1 MNRTKSTLRRSLAV
15 VMSLLMLMTAWVFVA
30 PETLPQASAAVT
42 QQSDLPTFTFYVPE
56 TIYLDPSDNKTFKYY
71 VDRAQSVNG
80 SLTASNGDT
89 SAWYYFKCD
98 TATSVTSLTC
108 GASNPTLSKTSST
121 NGELKGVISAGALS
135 SAISMNATA
144 LIPWT
149 VTFTTDKGTF
159 SATAYSVAYAPNRN
173 VTANGATGYS
183 GNNYN
188 RAYASGLIYIQGAQ
202 TTAASTMSSIDS
214 FHSADSYNYQNIDG
228 RMLDPLVNGVAQPDD
243 NQPAGYSRSSS
254 PFTNATNSFAS
265 CNCVASEDYG
275 NNDDWTGH
283 IVCNKTPAEV
293 IVDTSRYSN
302 TSQLPNLKLGYIVT
316 DYQNTDSRRHSY
328 VSNCTSKVSNPNNLS
343 SATFVVDSTDIL
355 KHSYWRSDSKMKK
368 IYGSDQNTYGTVLW
382 ESSGNSVPQLGG
394 DAPGS
399 NIDGSTDDIG
409 KKYLEPISVAV
420 SGSGATTIHYF
431 RGCASGL
438 YKSSYAISCAMVLL
452 KVTTVT
458 KADLRT
464 LINNCVGTYINP
476 YYTGSRWNTYST
488 ALQNACSVLGNPAA
502 TQSQIDTAKNNL
514 QSAANNLKF
523 AIPLTLDQDS
533 VGTLPAGGEVW
544 FSFTPSTTKSYIF
557 FTHADYDTQYELYE
571 DAATSAS
578 RDQDDGDY
586 YTRQLLGL
594 GYQVYDEMS
603 LTAGTVYYFKVDAYS
618 ASSSGDTPVRV
629 ATPVKVTF
637 NATGGTSKEYNLPKG
652 YDTLKLDK
660 TNVSRTGHTLVGWS
674 TSGTG
679 EESLYK
685 LASATIT
692 VPTSAK
698 TYYALWAPNSPTELT
713 LDSTNTVT
721 ISAPS
726 EIQYFAYTPEK
737 TRDYLIYSISSS
749 VVEGT
754 SNSNP
759 DPYVLIYESDT
770 YRANGTN
777 IGADDDGGNSHHDF
791 VGTYNRNFFIRTEL
805 TAGTTYLIGAKAYH
819 GSTDNNGNVPT
830 GSYELH
836 FEGVYKIDYDA
847 NGGENAPT
855 VEHEKFYN
863 RSITLSEDEPT
874 RAHYHFL
881 GWATTDDATEPEYQ
895 PGDTCNIN
903 DDATLYAV
911 WEIDQYDVTLNTA
924 EDGGYTVSTE
934 PAAKVNHGDDVTFS
948 ITLDEGYTDSA
959 APTCTATNAGTVT
972 SSKDGDVITYTVPN
986 VTGNTTITLGDA
998 DINTYTIV
1006 WKNWDGTEL
1015 ETDENVP
1022 YGATPSYDGEAPTR
1036 EDDAQYHYTTYSW
1049 DPMVGVVTGNKT
1061 YTAQF
1066 SWEIKSYTVTFYD
1079 KDGNMIGFPQDVSYG
1094 EDATPPADDPDDY
1107 SDADNHYTFTGWTNY
1122 TNIQA
1127 NTDVMPVFASEAH
1140 TFDQEVATADYKASD
1155 ADCTHAA
1162 TYYYSC
1168 TCGYKG
1174 AETFTSGDPLGHTMT
1189 PHAAE
1194 AGTDCKHYGTV
1205 AYYHC
1210 SVCEKNFDDEVG
1222 TNELTDLSDNTYG
1235 AHQLGALT
1243 PAVPASN
1250 CQTTGTVAYYTC
1262 GVCGTLFAADGTTV
1276 LTSTDDSTPGPHAFN
1291 DLQYDSTHHWYK
1303 CANCD
1308 AIDGKTTHA
1317 GTAATCMAKSVCDVC
1332 HQEYGEKDSTNH
1344 TGNNTTTQE
1353 DVVAATCMAKGSYT
1367 EVVTCECGAELSRTP
1382 GKEIA
1387 IDSTNHTGNNTT
1399 TQEDVVPA
1407 TCMAKGSYTEVVTC
1421 ECGAELSRTPGK
1433 EIAIDSTNHTG
1444 NNSTS
1449 RADVVDA
1456 TCMAPGSYTEV
1467 VTCECGAELSRTPGK
1482 VIEIDPDN
1490 HSLTYVP
1497 AQAAADCTVT
1507 GTVEHWNCALCG
1519 KDFADAEGT
1528 TQITD
1533 LSDGVYGA
1541 HDYNIAGASFAW
1553 VENGEGGWDYVA
1565 TIPCANDGSHP
1576 ATTVNATVTSSTATA
1591 DCTTPNDTTYIATG
1605 FPAESG
1611 LALPADYA
1619 DKVISGA
1626 IDENAH
1632 DWAAPVFTWADDL
1645 SSATATRTCINNA
1658 EHTEDADS
1666 VSVTSEVTTPAT
1678 DVEPGEITYTATALF
1693 GEESFTDTR
1702 TKTID
1707 PSETDYEFVEFEWAD
1722 DNTAKVVV
1730 KDRNNGN
1737 VTVKFAVTVNSRSV
1751 DATCLSDA
1759 YTVYTVTY
1767 EDHTDTR
1774 TVYDEGTQ
1782 LEHNFTVLQSDASGH
1797 WYKCETCS
1805 ETTAKE
1811 DHTGGTATCSAK
1823 AVCEVCGTAYGSFAS
1838 HDFSVVQSDA
1848 SGHWFKCTNCDET
1861 TVKEAHT
1868 GGTATCLAKAQCE
1881 VCGTEYG
1888 RKVQHSF
1895 TNYVYDNNATC
1906 LTNGTETAVCD
1917 HGCGT
1922 TDTRTK
1928 VASATGHNFGEWT
1941 VTTPATCRAEGVETR
1956 VCQNDPSHTQI
1967 RAIPKTDH
1975 VDADGDT
1982 LCDVCGGPTADHQHS
1997 DVDGDGYCDT
2007 CNAKTDV
2014 HQHKDANGDNICDDC
2029 GKAIDTGFRCSFCN
2043 KNDKMQASNS
2053 SVAVKLVYRIIHFII
2068 HMVQGIRFS
2077 V

>member
-1 MNRTKSTLRRSLAV
+1 MDIRIRCNGEYSYRIVNPMVFYTNVCGNVKNVYTRDEIDSMLKTEILTAIQPAFARISEMGIRYSALPGHALELTEAMDEALSKKWGELRGLE
-15 VMSLLMLMTAWVFVA
+15 VFSFGINSVNA
-30 PETLPQASAAVT
+30 NPEDEQDIKDLQKAAV
-42 QQSDLPTFTFYVPE
+42 SR
-56 TIYLDPSDNKTFKYY
+56 DPSMGAARL
-71 VDRAQSVNG
+71 VDAQADAMKDAAKN
-80 SLTASNGDT
+80 
-89 SAWYYFKCD
+89 
-98 TATSVTSLTC
+98 
-108 GASNPTLSKTSST
+108 
-121 NGELKGVISAGALS
+121 SAGA
-135 SAISMNATA
+135 M
-144 LIPWT
+144 
-149 VTFTTDKGTF
+149 
-159 SATAYSVAYAPNRN
+159 
-173 VTANGATGYS
+173 TGFMGFGMAQNS
-183 GNNYN
+183 GNNSP
-188 RAYASGLIYIQGAQ
+188 AADLYAMAQQNAQKQGA
-202 TTAASTMSSIDS
+202 
-214 FHSADSYNYQNIDG
+214 
-228 RMLDPLVNGVAQPDD
+228 
-243 NQPAGYSRSSS
+243 
-254 PFTNATNSFAS
+254 
-265 CNCVASEDYG
+265 
-275 NNDDWTGH
+275 
-283 IVCNKTPAEV
+283 
-293 IVDTSRYSN
+293 
-302 TSQLPNLKLGYIVT
+302 
-316 DYQNTDSRRHSY
+316 
-328 VSNCTSKVSNPNNLS
+328 
-343 SATFVVDSTDIL
+343 
-355 KHSYWRSDSKMKK
+355 
-368 IYGSDQNTYGTVLW
+368 
-382 ESSGNSVPQLGG
+382 
-394 DAPGS
+394 
-399 NIDGSTDDIG
+399 
-409 KKYLEPISVAV
+409 
-420 SGSGATTIHYF
+420 
-431 RGCASGL
+431 
-438 YKSSYAISCAMVLL
+438 
-452 KVTTVT
+452 
-458 KADLRT
+458 
-464 LINNCVGTYINP
+464 
-476 YYTGSRWNTYST
+476 
-488 ALQNACSVLGNPAA
+488 
-502 TQSQIDTAKNNL
+502 
-514 QSAANNLKF
+514 
-523 AIPLTLDQDS
+523 
-533 VGTLPAGGEVW
+533 
-544 FSFTPSTTKSYIF
+544 
-557 FTHADYDTQYELYE
+557 
-571 DAATSAS
+571 
-578 RDQDDGDY
+578 
-586 YTRQLLGL
+586 
-594 GYQVYDEMS
+594 
-603 LTAGTVYYFKVDAYS
+603 
-618 ASSSGDTPVRV
+618 
-629 ATPVKVTF
+629 
-637 NATGGTSKEYNLPKG
+637 
-652 YDTLKLDK
+652 
-660 TNVSRTGHTLVGWS
+660 
-674 TSGTG
+674 
-679 EESLYK
+679 
-685 LASATIT
+685 
-692 VPTSAK
+692 
-698 TYYALWAPNSPTELT
+698 
-713 LDSTNTVT
+713 
-721 ISAPS
+721 
-726 EIQYFAYTPEK
+726 
-737 TRDYLIYSISSS
+737 
-749 VVEGT
+749 
-754 SNSNP
+754 
-759 DPYVLIYESDT
+759 
-770 YRANGTN
+770 
-777 IGADDDGGNSHHDF
+777 
-791 VGTYNRNFFIRTEL
+791 
-805 TAGTTYLIGAKAYH
+805 
-819 GSTDNNGNVPT
+819 
-830 GSYELH
+830 
-836 FEGVYKIDYDA
+836 
-847 NGGENAPT
+847 
-855 VEHEKFYN
+855 
-863 RSITLSEDEPT
+863 
-874 RAHYHFL
+874 
-881 GWATTDDATEPEYQ
+881 
-895 PGDTCNIN
+895 
-903 DDATLYAV
+903 
-911 WEIDQYDVTLNTA
+911 
-924 EDGGYTVSTE
+924 
-934 PAAKVNHGDDVTFS
+934 
-948 ITLDEGYTDSA
+948 
-959 APTCTATNAGTVT
+959 
-972 SSKDGDVITYTVPN
+972 
-986 VTGNTTITLGDA
+986 
-998 DINTYTIV
+998 
-1006 WKNWDGTEL
+1006 
-1015 ETDENVP
+1015 
-1022 YGATPSYDGEAPTR
+1022 
-1036 EDDAQYHYTTYSW
+1036 
-1049 DPMVGVVTGNKT
+1049 
-1061 YTAQF
+1061 
-1066 SWEIKSYTVTFYD
+1066 
-1079 KDGNMIGFPQDVSYG
+1079 
-1094 EDATPPADDPDDY
+1094 
-1107 SDADNHYTFTGWTNY
+1107 
-1122 TNIQA
+1122 
-1127 NTDVMPVFASEAH
+1127 
-1140 TFDQEVATADYKASD
+1140 
-1155 ADCTHAA
+1155 
-1162 TYYYSC
+1162 
-1168 TCGYKG
+1168 
-1174 AETFTSGDPLGHTMT
+1174 
-1189 PHAAE
+1189 
-1194 AGTDCKHYGTV
+1194 
-1205 AYYHC
+1205 
-1210 SVCEKNFDDEVG
+1210 
-1222 TNELTDLSDNTYG
+1222 
-1235 AHQLGALT
+1235 
-1243 PAVPASN
+1243 AVPA
-1250 CQTTGTVAYYTC
+1250 
-1262 GVCGTLFAADGTTV
+1262 DG
-1276 LTSTDDSTPGPHAFN
+1276 
-1291 DLQYDSTHHWYK
+1291 W
-1303 CANCD
+1303 
-1308 AIDGKTTHA
+1308 
-1317 GTAATCMAKSVCDVC
+1317 
-1332 HQEYGEKDSTNH
+1332 
-1344 TGNNTTTQE
+1344 
-1353 DVVAATCMAKGSYT
+1353 
-1367 EVVTCECGAELSRTP
+1367 TCECGTVNT
-1382 GKEIA
+1382 GKFCNECGKPKPKKWVCA
-1387 IDSTNHTGNNTT
+1387 
-1399 TQEDVVPA
+1399 
-1407 TCMAKGSYTEVVTC
+1407 
-1421 ECGAELSRTPGK
+1421 CGAENTGK
-1433 EIAIDSTNHTG
+1433 FCTACGKPRPEKW
-1444 NNSTS
+1444 
-1449 RADVVDA
+1449 
-1456 TCMAPGSYTEV
+1456 
-1467 VTCECGAELSRTPGK
+1467 TCECGAELSRTPGK